1 MAPAVPLAADYVI
14 LLIKHPP
21 GQSTEYLQLCDNH
34 RRDLVL
40 RGGFGSPPGNAG
52 GVELARP
59 SFSLA
64 ARQPLA
70 AQIRTHHIARCGEHP
85 RELANAVAVPS

>member
-14 LLIKHPP
+14 LLIKYPP
-21 GQSTEYLQLCDNH
+21 GEPTEYLQLCDNR

-64 ARQPLA
+64 DGRPW
-70 AQIRTHHIARCGEHP
+70 P
-85 RELANAVAVPS
+85 RK